1 MKEFRLPQ
9 KFEDLENSDSDFFS
23 VTDLIDLE
31 LCDSE
36 ECYRLLDSSNHF
48 SVVNHRFCRRSC

>member
-9 KFEDLENSDSDFFS
+9 KLEDLENSDSGFFS

-36 ECYRLLDSSNHF
+36 ECYRLLDSSYLFIAMN
-48 SVVNHRFCRRSC
+48 SRSC